1 MNRPPIEVADIVRA
15 CGAGFIQRSRR
26 WLHWSHVKVLN
37 AIARC
42 RTAALGGH
50 RDQCPQ
56 CGHQAISYNS
66 CRNRHCPKCQTAA
79 RNQWVAKRQSEVLPV
94 GYFHVVFTLPHELS
108 ALALQN
114 KKEIY
119 RLLLQASADTLLEV
133 AANPKH
139 LGAAIGFLS
148 ILHTWG
154 QNLLHHPHVH
164 CVVPGGGISP
174 DQTQW
179 IHSRPN
185 FLVPVPVLKIVFR
198 AKVRDGLKRLF
209 RAGKLVFAGQLAA
222 LSNWNAFLAFL
233 EPLRH
238 KEWVVYAKAPFRGP
252 DHLLHY
258 LARYTH
264 RVAISNHRLIAF
276 DGGSVTFRW
285 KDYAHGNKKRKMTVS
300 ADEFL
305 RRFLLHTLPRGFV
318 RIRFFGFLAGPRRA
332 KMLQLARQLLAVQHD
347 PDVPLPMSGLRHP
360 DDRSRATLGTHGPPR
375 RRCPPGCV
383 SRYLLAATGTR
394 RPRNGLRLVR
404 DTCVRTQ
411 TTARPRLS
419 SSLTGGL
426 SHQTHTE

>member
-1 MNRPPIEVADIVRA
+1 MNRPPVEVADIVRA
-15 CGAGFIQRSRR
+15 TGARFLEKSGR
-26 WLHWSHVKVLN
+26 WLHWSHFKVLR

-50 RDQCPQ
+50 RDQCPK

-79 RNQWVAKRQSEVLPV
+79 RDRWIAKRQTEVLPV

-108 ALALQN
+108 ALVLQN

-133 AANPKH
+133 AANPEH

-164 CVVPGGGISP
+164 CVVPGGGFSP
-174 DQTQW
+174 DRKRW
-179 IHSRPN
+179 IPSRPN

-209 RAGKLVFAGQLAA
+209 HAGKLVFAGQLADLA
-222 LSNWNAFLAFL
+222 DWKLFLAFL
-233 EPLRH
+233 EPVCE

-252 DHLLHY
+252 DHLLQY

-276 DGGSVTFRW
+276 DGESVTFRW

-332 KMLQLARQLLAVQHD
+332 KMLQLARQLLQVEPKLSAPAAD
-347 PDVPLPMSGLRHP
+347 PARASFPCPVCATPMIFGE
-360 DDRSRATLGTHGPPR
+360 
-375 RRCPPGCV
+375 
-383 SRYLLAATGTR
+383 
-394 RPRNGLRLVR
+394 
-404 DTCVRTQ
+404 
-411 TTARPRLS
+411 RLS
-419 SSLTGGL
+419 PAQLRRAGLHRDAPNDSS
-426 SHQTHTE
+426 

>member
-1 MNRPPIEVADIVRA
+1 MNRPPLEVADIIRA
-15 CGAGFIQRSRR
+15 SGAGFMERSRR
-26 WLHWSHVKVLN
+26 WLHWSHLKALN

-50 RDQCPQ
+50 RDQCPG

-79 RNQWVAKRQSEVLPV
+79 RDRWVAKRQAEVLPV

-133 AANPKH
+133 AANPDR
-139 LGAAIGFLS
+139 LGATIGFLS

-164 CVVPGGGISP
+164 CVVPAGGISP

-185 FLVPVPVLKIVFR
+185 FLAPVPVLKVVFR
-198 AKVRDGLKRLF
+198 AKFRDGLKRLF
-209 RAGKLVFAGQLAA
+209 RAGKLVLTGQLAP
-222 LSNWNAFLAFL
+222 LSNREAFFAFLQ
-233 EPLRH
+233 PLCE

-276 DGGSVTFRW
+276 DGNSVTFRW

-318 RIRFFGFLAGPRRA
+318 RIRFFGFMAGPRRSRN
-332 KMLQLARQLLAVQHD
+332 LQLARRLLQAEPADQ
-347 PDVPLPMSGLRHP
+347 VPIAIP
-360 DDRSRATLGTHGPPR
+360 ATLSFQ
-375 RRCPPGCV
+375 CPIC
-383 SRYLLAATGTR
+383 AT
-394 RPRNGLRLVR
+394 PMIV
-404 DTCVRTQ
+404 VE
-411 TTARPRLS
+411 RLS
-419 SSLTGGL
+419 AAKIHRLAGFCRDGPHDTS
-426 SHQTHTE
+426 

>member
-1 MNRPPIEVADIVRA
+1 MTPPPIEVADIVRA
-15 CGAGFIQRSRR
+15 CGAGFLEKSRR
-26 WLHWSHVKVLN
+26 WLHWSHLKTLN

-50 RDQCPQ
+50 RDKCPK
-56 CGHQAISYNS
+56 CGHRAASYNS
-66 CRNRHCPKCQTAA
+66 CRNRHCPKCQTSA
-79 RNQWVAKRQSEVLPV
+79 RDRWVAKRQSEVLPT

-133 AANPKH
+133 AANPEH
-139 LGAAIGFLS
+139 LGATIGFLS

-164 CVVPGGGISP
+164 CVVPAGGISA
-174 DQTQW
+174 DRARW
-179 IHSRPN
+179 IPSRPN

-209 RAGKLVFAGQLAA
+209 AAGKLVLAGELAELA
-222 LSNWNAFLAFL
+222 HRKAFLAFL
-233 EPLRH
+233 DPVCD

-276 DGGSVTFRW
+276 DGQSVTFRW
-285 KDYAHGNKKRKMTVS
+285 KDYAHGNKKRKMTLS
-300 ADEFL
+300 ANEFL

-318 RIRFFGFLAGPRRA
+318 RIRSFGFMAGPRRSQ
-332 KMLQLARQLLAVQHD
+332 MLELARRLLGAESACSPPSPMPSRAHFRCPVCATPMVVVQRLSAAEVH
-347 PDVPLPMSGLRHP
+347 RAIRTHP
-360 DDRSRATLGTHGPPR
+360 DAHND
-375 RRCPPGCV
+375 
-383 SRYLLAATGTR
+383 
-394 RPRNGLRLVR
+394 
-404 DTCVRTQ
+404 
-411 TTARPRLS
+411 S
-419 SSLTGGL
+419 S
-426 SHQTHTE
+426 

>member
-1 MNRPPIEVADIVRA
+1 M
-15 CGAGFIQRSRR
+15 
-26 WLHWSHVKVLN
+26 
-37 AIARC
+37 
-42 RTAALGGH
+42 
-50 RDQCPQ
+50 
-56 CGHQAISYNS
+56 
-66 CRNRHCPKCQTAA
+66 
-79 RNQWVAKRQSEVLPV
+79 

-139 LGAAIGFLS
+139 LGASVGFLS

-174 DQTQW
+174 DQTRW
-179 IHSRPN
+179 IHCAPN

-209 RAGKLVFAGQLAA
+209 RAGKLLFAGQLAGI
-222 LSNWNAFLAFL
+222 STRKAFFDFL
-233 EPLRH
+233 DPLCE

-252 DHLLHY
+252 DHLLQY

-276 DGGSVTFRW
+276 DGESVTFRW
-285 KDYAHGNKKRKMTVS
+285 KDYAHGNKKRKMTIS
-300 ADEFL
+300 GDEFL

-318 RIRFFGFLAGPRRA
+318 RIRFFGFLAGPRRS
-332 KMLQLARQLLAVQHD
+332 KMLQLARQLLQVEHEHV
-347 PDVPLPMSGLRHP
+347 VPLSTPAQAAFPCPVCATPM
-360 DDRSRATLGTHGPPR
+360 
-375 RRCPPGCV
+375 V
-383 SRYLLAATGTR
+383 
-394 RPRNGLRLVR
+394 V
-404 DTCVRTQ
+404 VE
-411 TTARPRLS
+411 RLS
-419 SSLTGGL
+419 VAKVRRLIGAHQDALNDSS
-426 SHQTHTE
+426 

>member
-1 MNRPPIEVADIVRA
+1 MSQPPVEVADIVRV
-15 CGAGFIQRSRR
+15 CGARFIAKSRR

-37 AIARC
+37 AIVRC

-50 RDQCPQ
+50 RDQCPK

-79 RNQWVAKRQSEVLPV
+79 RDRWVAKRQAEVLPV

-114 KKEIY
+114 KKQIY

-139 LGAAIGFLS
+139 LGATIGLLC

-164 CVVPGGGISP
+164 CLVPAGGISP
-174 DQTQW
+174 DQTRW

-185 FLVPVPVLKIVFR
+185 FLVPLPVLKTVFR
-198 AKVRDGLKRLF
+198 VKMRDGLKRLF
-209 RAGKLVFAGQLAA
+209 RANKLVFAGQLAA
-222 LSNWNAFLAFL
+222 LSSRPAFLTFL
-233 EPLRH
+233 YPLCQ

-252 DHLLHY
+252 HHLLQY

-264 RVAISNHRLIAF
+264 RVAISNYRLISF
-276 DGGSVTFRW
+276 DGQSVTFRW
-285 KDYAHGNKKRKMTVS
+285 KDYAHGSKKRKMTIS

-318 RIRFFGFLAGPRRA
+318 RIRFFGFLAGPRRLA
-332 KMLQLARQLLAVQHD
+332 TLQLARQLLGTKPQDAVPHSTPGGTASQC
-347 PDVPLPMSGLRHP
+347 PVCRAPMVVIERLSAQMLLRT
-360 DDRSRATLGTHGPPR
+360 A
-375 RRCPPGCV
+375 
-383 SRYLLAATGTR
+383 SRYWDALH
-394 RPRNGLRLVR
+394 
-404 DTCVRTQ
+404 D
-411 TTARPRLS
+411 S
-419 SSLTGGL
+419 S
-426 SHQTHTE
+426 